1 MQLGE
6 KTVEEF
12 ARKTQGKYLLENVC
26 GILGM
31 TKIEFVAEFY
41 FYQDELIMGHRIS
54 AVWIQG
60 IWVLISLFSPL
71 QILTIKLFCIYNN
84 IDTQKHNKV
93 VIVVKTQISIQH

>member
-31 TKIEFVAEFY
+31 TKIEF
-41 FYQDELIMGHRIS
+41 
-54 AVWIQG
+54 
-60 IWVLISLFSPL
+60 
-71 QILTIKLFCIYNN
+71 
-84 IDTQKHNKV
+84 
-93 VIVVKTQISIQH
+93 